1 MKASAPTSSRRNF
14 LLALGAGGLATAAT
28 IAAKASGGPIP
39 VAVPEPKKQ
48 DAGYRHSEHNSNY
61 YRTAKV

>member
-1 MKASAPTSSRRNF
+1 MNASAPTSSRRNF
-14 LLALGAGGLATAAT
+14 LLALGVGGTATAAT
-28 IAAKASGGPIP
+28 IAAKTSGELLPIALP
-39 VAVPEPKKQ
+39 QSKKR